1 MIAARLLT
9 IIYII
14 QIAIAI
20 IFCFSIG
27 ANSIPTEPTEP
38 ISFNDSSIKP
48 FEGIYNKMIFSDLT
62 YLTSNIKN
70 NVGTDVILKYELDLM
85 SETTPETIHETTT
98 EMIQETESEIVTE
111 QTETANTEPT
121 EAICESVESIVTDET
136 VSNVSEDNIELL
148 ACVIYQEAGG
158 DACCDDCRRR
168 VADIVLNRVA
178 DDRFPNTIYD
188 VLTQYNQYGRF
199 YWTGVV
205 WADRANNPYEAA
217 AVDRAKRIAEEVLN
231 GQHSD
236 VYGNGYIWQA
246 GFVQG
251 TDGFWHCGH
260 FYGR

>member
-1 MIAARLLT
+1 MIRSGFLILAVCFYLFST
-9 IIYII
+9 IGSVSTVKNIEEVEETTGITESSDKLDTIYEEVDEM
-14 QIAIAI
+14 
-20 IFCFSIG
+20 
-27 ANSIPTEPTEP
+27 TEQE
-38 ISFNDSSIKP
+38 S
-48 FEGIYNKMIFSDLT
+48 E
-62 YLTSNIKN
+62 SNIPMD
-70 NVGTDVILKYELDLM
+70 DV
-85 SETTPETIHETTT
+85 
-98 EMIQETESEIVTE
+98 EM
-111 QTETANTEPT
+111 
-121 EAICESVESIVTDET
+121 
-136 VSNVSEDNIELL
+136 L

-205 WADRANNPYEAA
+205 WADRSDNPYEAD
-217 AVDRAKRIAEEVLN
+217 AVERAKRIAEEVLN

-251 TDGFWHCGH
+251 SDGFWHCGH